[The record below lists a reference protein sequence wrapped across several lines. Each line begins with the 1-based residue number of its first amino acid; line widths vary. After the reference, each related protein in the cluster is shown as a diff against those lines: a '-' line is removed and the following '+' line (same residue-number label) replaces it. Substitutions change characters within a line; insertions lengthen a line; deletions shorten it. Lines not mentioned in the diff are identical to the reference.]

1 MTIKRLLTAT
11 LLLASLAAH
20 AEIINI
26 DNAELVRL
34 QAKGVPV
41 IDVRTPEEWRDT
53 GVIKGARLMT
63 FSFSGGFD
71 KAAWLKQ
78 EQQVVKPGA
87 PVVLICRSGRRSQA
101 VADYLESQ
109 SAKGTIY
116 NASGGMN
123 AWKAEGRPVEVPIAP

>member
-1 MTIKRLLTAT
+1 MILKRLLTSG
-11 LLLASLAAH
+11 LLLVSIGAY

-87 PVVLICRSGRRSQA
+87 PVVLICRSGSRSKA
-101 VADYLESQ
+101 VADYLEAQ
-109 SAKGTIY
+109 STKGTIY
-116 NASGGMN
+116 NANGGMN
-123 AWKAEGRPVEVPIAP
+123 AWKAEGRPVVAPIAP

>member
-1 MTIKRLLTAT
+1 MLKTYRWGI
-11 LLLASLAAH
+11 LALFVASPAF

-26 DNAELVRL
+26 DNAELARL

-41 IDVRTPEEWRDT
+41 IDVRTAEEWRDT

-63 FSFSGGFD
+63 FSVSGGFD

-78 EQQVVKPGA
+78 EQQVVKPGE
-87 PVVLICRSGRRSQA
+87 PVVLICRSGRRSKA

-109 SAKGTIY
+109 PVKGKIY
-116 NASGGMN
+116 NASGGMDG
-123 AWKAEGRPVEVPIAP
+123 WKSEGRPVVAP